1 MSNRLMSG
9 ARRATA
15 IGAILTIAVF
25 CLAQSAPAQDWRDMD
40 WSGNTS
46 RLSRID
52 PGSYVTVRV
61 TNPIEVNRVGGR
73 VYAGVV
79 ENDVWDDYRRLSV
92 PAIPRGSRVDLVV
105 RTARDGDLILDL
117 DSIYA
122 HGVRYIVAATPERV
136 EAPRDRDHGGD
147 VAAAAGSG
155 AVIGTIV
162 GAIAGGGKGAAI
174 GAAAGAATG
183 LALAANGREI
193 HVPRGSV
200 LTFRLERPLVI
211 RAPAGRPGRDDRGDR
226 RDDRRDHR

>member
-1 MSNRLMSG
+1 MSNRLTSG
-9 ARRATA
+9 AHRAVA

-25 CLAQSAPAQDWRDMD
+25 CLAQSAVAQDWRDMD

-52 PGSYVTVRV
+52 PGAYVTVRV
-61 TNPIEVNRVGGR
+61 TQPIEVDRARGR

-79 ENDVWDDYRRLSV
+79 DSDVWDDYRRLSV

-105 RTARDGDLILDL
+105 RAARDGDLILDL

-122 HGVRYIVAATPERV
+122 HGVRYVVAAAPERI
-136 EAPRDRDHGGD
+136 EAPRGRDRGGD
-147 VAAAAGSG
+147 AVAAAGSG
-155 AVIGTIV
+155 AVIGTII

-174 GAAAGAATG
+174 GAAAGAVTG
-183 LALAANGREI
+183 LALASHGREI
-193 HVPRGSV
+193 HVPRGSL

-211 RAPAGRPGRDDRGDR
+211 VAPSRPDRGDR
-226 RDDRRDHR
+226 RDDRRDDRRR